1 MTSERQSRKLQ
12 AVVDHIG
19 EVAWEMFEA
28 AHFESVSMEAIAIAA
43 DVAKGT
49 LYKHFP
55 VKEALIG
62 HRFDADRREQAG
74 KINAAVMA
82 KETCAERLSLR
93 LQKEARYIV
102 KMRAYMAPY
111 LRYKLSVQQ
120 PSITAMATG
129 SMEIL
134 IAEVIAAGQAAGE
147 ITSTISAMHL
157 TEYLR
162 VLRLAVLMRWLHTP
176 SASLNTMNDEML
188 RLFLS
193 GCEAR
198 PNES

>member
-28 AHFESVSMEAIAIAA
+28 ADFESVSMEAIAIAA

-111 LRYKLSVQQ
+111 LRYKLSAQQ
-120 PSITAMATG
+120 PSITAMTTG